1 MNCNLFHCNCNSQIY
16 VSNTNTFTKSSNRS
30 ILNVDAEH
38 VQNFDKHSVSFE
50 NSILNDC
57 IERNSDSEIQQL
69 PEHLNSISDNNV
81 DFNEI
86 SSFANSNNLDTFSI
100 DLNSKGINIGHLNVQ
115 GICGDKMSKFSEIS
129 AILTAPENSKLHI
142 FGMSETKLKS
152 HKINSIFKVNGFQS
166 PFRKDNNDNGGG
178 GIIVY
183 VREGILAKR
192 REDLETNDIACLWL
206 EICPNNGKSFLVG
219 NMYRPPDTKVEF
231 NDRFEDFI
239 DIVSDQNKEFIIL
252 GDFNRNLLN
261 CEIER
266 DWGNFTSSLGLTQLI
281 SEPTRVTQESQTLID
296 HIYTNNEETI
306 QSVSVEKMCI
316 SDHFAVFCNR
326 KSHASFS
333 KNTHQVITYR
343 SFKNFEEAYFLSDLS
358 SVPWEILEQFDNV
371 DDIVNV
377 WNTLFLEILDKHAPI
392 KSHRVKKKYQSE
404 WLSSEILDCMKQR
417 NKYKLNGNISE
428 YKQMRNKVTDL
439 TDIAKKKTYQTK
451 IEEGKSDPRTIWKL
465 FKEFGLKGKGN
476 DNENNFAIKC
486 EDNIITAES
495 DLAILFNNY
504 FVNVASKL
512 QEPII
517 NSEFEYLNTFVESK
531 VPNDVEFKIP
541 LTNAA
546 FVNTFLSNL
555 NISKSTGLDNI
566 GPKILKLSANIIAPS
581 LVYIINKSITSGTFP
596 SVWKE
601 AKVKPLFKS
610 GDKDD
615 INNYRPIS
623 ILPTVSKLIEKW
635 VDVNFSLFLNNFSL
649 LHKSQSGF
657 RAKHSTESAMILMVD
672 SWLKALN
679 SGKLVGCVMVD
690 FRKAFD
696 LVDHQILLK
705 KLQSYKCSD
714 SCLSWFNSYLINRT
728 QRVVL
733 NNELSDSSVVNCGVP
748 QGSILGPLLFL
759 LFINDLPL
767 LLHDTVSFVDL
778 YADDTTLYEQHS
790 DLKTL
795 QRNLQKS
802 LNLLHDW
809 CRKNGMV
816 LNTLKTKVM
825 LITSRQKRN
834 NLHQS
839 TLTLTYSDMD
849 IRMTTSDKILG
860 VYVDENL
867 CWNDHYQHISKK
879 VSSYLWLLSKIK
891 SYLSLDHK
899 LLYYNSYIKPQF
911 DYCSIIWSNSSDF
924 NVNKINKLQR
934 RACKLILSSD
944 YKSLNESLEQLDI
957 LSFDQS
963 VFLSKAKI
971 MYKVYNNLAPGY
983 LIELFQMR
991 EGRLD
996 STLSNLRSV
1005 ANKNYVLPQA
1015 KCNLFKGSL
1024 SFSGVVV
1031 WNSIPL
1037 EIKQSSSLNIF
1048 SKRCSEWIK
1057 S

>member
-1 MNCNLFHCNCNSQIY
+1 
-16 VSNTNTFTKSSNRS
+16 
-30 ILNVDAEH
+30 
-38 VQNFDKHSVSFE
+38 
-50 NSILNDC
+50 
-57 IERNSDSEIQQL
+57 
-69 PEHLNSISDNNV
+69 
-81 DFNEI
+81 
-86 SSFANSNNLDTFSI
+86 
-100 DLNSKGINIGHLNVQ
+100 
-115 GICGDKMSKFSEIS
+115 
-129 AILTAPENSKLHI
+129 
-142 FGMSETKLKS
+142 
-152 HKINSIFKVNGFQS
+152 
-166 PFRKDNNDNGGG
+166 
-178 GIIVY
+178 
-183 VREGILAKR
+183 
-192 REDLETNDIACLWL
+192 
-206 EICPNNGKSFLVG
+206 
-219 NMYRPPDTKVEF
+219 
-231 NDRFEDFI
+231 
-239 DIVSDQNKEFIIL
+239 
-252 GDFNRNLLN
+252 
-261 CEIER
+261 
-266 DWGNFTSSLGLTQLI
+266 
-281 SEPTRVTQESQTLID
+281 
-296 HIYTNNEETI
+296 
-306 QSVSVEKMCI
+306 
-316 SDHFAVFCNR
+316 
-326 KSHASFS
+326 
-333 KNTHQVITYR
+333 
-343 SFKNFEEAYFLSDLS
+343 
-358 SVPWEILEQFDNV
+358 
-371 DDIVNV
+371 
-377 WNTLFLEILDKHAPI
+377 
-392 KSHRVKKKYQSE
+392 
-404 WLSSEILDCMKQR
+404 
-417 NKYKLNGNISE
+417 
-428 YKQMRNKVTDL
+428 MRNKVTDL
-439 TDIAKKKTYQTK
+439 IDIAKKKTYQTK
-451 IEEGKSDPRTIWKL
+451 IEDGKSDPRTIWKL
-465 FKEFGLKGKGN
+465 FKELGLKGKGN
-476 DNENNFAIKC
+476 DNENIFAIKC

-495 DLAILFNNY
+495 DLAKLFNNY

-601 AKVKPLFKS
+601 AKVKPLFKP
-610 GDKDD
+610 GD

-635 VDVNFSLFLNNFSL
+635 IDVNLSLFLNNFSL

-705 KLQSYKCSD
+705 KFQSDKCSE

-759 LFINDLPL
+759 LFTNDLPL

-834 NLHQS
+834 NLHES
-839 TLTLTYSDMD
+839 TLTLTDSDMD

-911 DYCSIIWSNSSDF
+911 DYCSIIWSNSSNF

-934 RACKLILSSD
+934 RACKLILSTD

-996 STLSNLRSV
+996 STLSSLRSV
-1005 ANKNYVLPQA
+1005 ANRNYVLPQA

-1024 SFSGVVV
+1024 SFSGVVI

-1048 SKRCSEWIK
+1048 
-1057 S
+1057 